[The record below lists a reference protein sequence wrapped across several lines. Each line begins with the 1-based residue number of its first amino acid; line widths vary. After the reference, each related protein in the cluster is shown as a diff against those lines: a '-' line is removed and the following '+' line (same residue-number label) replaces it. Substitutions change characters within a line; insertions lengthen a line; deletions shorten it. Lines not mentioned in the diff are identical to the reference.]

1 MSYQVDAALARTNRE
16 YQEYKTRQTYYI
28 QYYTALHEY
37 IHMCTLL
44 YNVNQKSV
52 LNSSLHNCNIH
63 LAENSLYTTQI
74 YIQCGLLLTILTL
87 KTVF

>member
-1 MSYQVDAALARTNRE
+1 
-16 YQEYKTRQTYYI
+16 
-28 QYYTALHEY
+28 
-37 IHMCTLL
+37 MCTLL

-52 LNSSLHNCNIH
+52 LNSSLHNCNKH

-87 KTVF
+87 KTVFLILKKSDFAILHIHMYCLRQ